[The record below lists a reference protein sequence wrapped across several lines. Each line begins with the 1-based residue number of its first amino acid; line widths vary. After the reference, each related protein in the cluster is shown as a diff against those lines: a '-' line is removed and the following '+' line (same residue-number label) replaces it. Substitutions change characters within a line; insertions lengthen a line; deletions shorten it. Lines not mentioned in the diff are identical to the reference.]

1 MITKYTRCYLILPLL
16 LATMTM
22 TSCNDSA
29 EDGRQF
35 LENLS
40 QYCGYAYEGRTTE
53 FALGTGDDDHP
64 LEDPRMLMILEDC
77 SEEEIRIPF
86 HVDDDTSRTWILEMR
101 DGTLHLSHDHRYP
114 DGTEYDQNM
123 YGGYSDAR
131 ASDVKHFFPADE
143 FTIAERPQREINVW
157 SKEIDTQNDVYYYRL
172 YLDGELSFEATF
184 DLGDP
189 LPIP

>member
-1 MITKYTRCYLILPLL
+1 MITKYTRCFLILPLL

-131 ASDVKHFFPADE
+131 ASDVKHFF
-143 FTIAERPQREINVW
+143 
-157 SKEIDTQNDVYYYRL
+157 S
-172 YLDGELSFEATF
+172 G
-184 DLGDP
+184 
-189 LPIP
+189 